1 MIDQEIHTN
10 PKIVQEILTNL
21 KIVQEI
27 LTIHK
32 IVQEIPTNQHHMIVV
47 IGIIMTVIV
56 IIAITIIQTIVIEMI
71 AECIHPEK
79 KIVDPDLFHTSNN
92 NDQMFL
98 IEEEV
103 DHLGT

>member
-47 IGIIMTVIV
+47 IGIIVIV

-92 NDQMFL
+92 DQVIL

-103 DHLGT
+103 DHLGI

>member
-10 PKIVQEILTNL
+10 PKIIQEILTNL

-47 IGIIMTVIV
+47 IGIIVIV

-92 NDQMFL
+92 NDQMIL